1 MDVRPPRP
9 DEWGAVRAL
18 RLRALAD
25 APDAFGSSLAREA
38 AQSEEEWRSF
48 WLERPGTAALIAA
61 DGDDGH
67 LVGMAFG
74 WPTRDDPTTAGL
86 FGMWVEPA
94 MRRHGVGAALVGGIV
109 DWARASGFPR
119 IELGVTTSNAGPS
132 PSTRDS
138 GSPTRAIATR
148 CALGRRCRPSG

>member
-1 MDVRPPRP
+1 
-9 DEWGAVRAL
+9 
-18 RLRALAD
+18 LRALAD

-119 IELGVTTSNAGPS
+119 IELGVTTSNAGAVAFYEGLGF
-132 PSTRDS
+132 TDTGDRDPLRA
-138 GSPTRAIATR
+138 GSPLSTQRMTM
-148 CALGRRCRPSG
+148 ALR